1 MRLKSEILHYHILHF
16 FNQLSAFFWSSRLIT
31 KSKTAVLLMIYVPYI
46 YKLGSPHW
54 LRNSKMMHSFCTI
67 IDILTHCWHMCYGCN
82 KSLGT
87 ILGDLD
93 QFGANH
99 SSVQVWFRCIFVIVW
114 VLKKGATLD
123 WFWQAYYFETI

>member
-1 MRLKSEILHYHILHF
+1 
-16 FNQLSAFFWSSRLIT
+16 
-31 KSKTAVLLMIYVPYI
+31 
-46 YKLGSPHW
+46 
-54 LRNSKMMHSFCTI
+54 
-67 IDILTHCWHMCYGCN
+67 MCYGCN

-123 WFWQAYYFETI
+123 